1 VSETDLRR
9 ALQGTAAPDELGAE
23 RRAWAVLRSAYAETE
38 PPASR
43 RRPARLV
50 LALAAALALVAA
62 ALSPPGRAVGGWVR
76 EAVGIE
82 RVGGRED
89 ARPALASLPA
99 NGSLLVVA
107 RTGAWVVRDDGS
119 KRRLG
124 AYRDATWSPHGLHV
138 AATRGRRLVALTPE
152 GDVRW
157 TRTKARPVHHP
168 AWSPSGF
175 RIAYGAGGDLRV
187 VNGDGEP
194 DRLLARRVRRGSW
207 AWRPDRDRH
216 VLAYVTRAGAV
227 TMEDT
232 DTRQVL
238 WRWRGAVEPLER
250 LAWSADGRR
259 LVAAAP
265 HAITVFGPRGRLLA
279 SVPPAPPEATRSID
293 VAFAPTGRSFAVVS
307 RDATGR
313 SRVVLLVAERRTR
326 PRALFSGDGRL
337 SELAWS
343 PDGRWLLV
351 AWPSAD
357 QWLFLRLPGVRKIDA
372 VSDIRREFDPGGTG
386 AGAFPRLSGWCCP
399 PETR

>member
-38 PPASR
+38 PSGSR

-62 ALSPPGRAVGGWVR
+62 AISPPGRAVGGWVR

-99 NGSLLVVA
+99 KGSLLVLA

-124 AYRDATWSPHGLHV
+124 AYRDATWSPQGLHV

-157 TRTKARPVHHP
+157 TLTKARPVHHP

-194 DRLLARRVRRGSW
+194 DRLLARGAAPGSWSWKPDADRHILAYATRGGAMRVVDVDTRRSLWRTRRG
-207 AWRPDRDRH
+207 PP
-216 VLAYVTRAGAV
+216 VG
-227 TMEDT
+227 
-232 DTRQVL
+232 
-238 WRWRGAVEPLER
+238 R
-250 LAWSADGRR
+250 LDWSADGTELLAVSPQRLRTFRAPGERR
-259 LVAAAP
+259 LNLWAPLPIVTAAFA
-265 HAITVFGPRGRLLA
+265 PRGRRIA
-279 SVPPAPPEATRSID
+279 YAV
-293 VAFAPTGRSFAVVS
+293 TGSGVEK
-307 RDATGR
+307 
-313 SRVVLLVAERRTR
+313 SRVMVYNGRFSREA
-326 PRALFSGDGRL
+326 FSGAGRFG
-337 SELAWS
+337 ELEWS

-357 QWLFLRLPGVRKIDA
+357 QWLFLRMPRVPRIDA
-372 VSDIRREFDPGGTG
+372 VSDIRREFDPGG
-386 AGAFPRLSGWCCP
+386 AGGGSFPRLSGWCCL
-399 PETR
+399 PEAP